1 LPNGAS
7 SDSSGGQVQSGD
19 GTGEEVA
26 RTSRFWG
33 TKWLSNVR
41 PADGASATRL
51 PFRGTLNRTM
61 ARPGQSRPSRRRQR
75 RPPARP
81 PVPVRTGPEW
91 KPKEHVSGLRLG
103 LSYAAALFL
112 PIVGFV
118 LGLFLLRRTIGH
130 GVAVVLI
137 SVAVVVASFTIAVD
151 DDSGGAP
158 SSSPRLERLERRLVH
173 IPNRC
178 LKGQSAHD
186 MLRCVQRPN
195 R

>member
-1 LPNGAS
+1 MAVKCPTCGWRFRDQAAVQRHAESHHGAAGPVTSEPPPPAS
-7 SDSSGGQVQSGD
+7 SSG
-19 GTGEEVA
+19 EA
-26 RTSRFWG
+26 
-33 TKWLSNVR
+33 
-41 PADGASATRL
+41 
-51 PFRGTLNRTM
+51 
-61 ARPGQSRPSRRRQR
+61 
-75 RPPARP
+75 